1 MIKTLN
7 NVAKA
12 YENYNPATGIGR
24 AELYKALTEYYKKYI
39 EITELL
45 EKVDLI
51 LKGGKN

>member
-12 YENYNPATGIGR
+12 YENYNPVSGIGR
-24 AELYKALTEYYKKYI
+24 AELYKALADYYKKHI

-45 EKVDLI
+45 EKVDKI
-51 LKGGKN
+51 LEGNK